1 MDPELTMLGKAVLNL
16 DQVATTLDPGFEP
29 LAALKRHAAAIMQ
42 TSMRSSPA
50 ALLSSVLEAKEFA
63 EALPGRVNRAFDA
76 IGEGHFEIRIR
87 AFDEA
92 EFLRGLHK
100 LANVIAAGLVLSS
113 MILASA
119 ILARS
124 SDGDSTQSR
133 IALVTFVVAILIALT
148 MLGRIVWQSRKL
160 PMRD

>member
-1 MDPELTMLGKAVLNL
+1 M
-16 DQVATTLDPGFEP
+16 
-29 LAALKRHAAAIMQ
+29 
-42 TSMRSSPA
+42 
-50 ALLSSVLEAKEFA
+50 
-63 EALPGRVNRAFDA
+63 
-76 IGEGHFEIRIR
+76 R

>member
-1 MDPELTMLGKAVLNL
+1 M
-16 DQVATTLDPGFEP
+16 
-29 LAALKRHAAAIMQ
+29 
-42 TSMRSSPA
+42 
-50 ALLSSVLEAKEFA
+50 
-63 EALPGRVNRAFDA
+63 
-76 IGEGHFEIRIR
+76 RIR
-87 AFDEA
+87 AFDEE
-92 EFLRGLHK
+92 EFLRGLHT

>member
-1 MDPELTMLGKAVLNL
+1 M
-16 DQVATTLDPGFEP
+16 
-29 LAALKRHAAAIMQ
+29 
-42 TSMRSSPA
+42 
-50 ALLSSVLEAKEFA
+50 
-63 EALPGRVNRAFDA
+63 
-76 IGEGHFEIRIR
+76 RIR
-87 AFDEA
+87 AFDEE